1 MTSHST
7 RRIAVFRALYLG
19 DLLLAVP
26 ALRAIRVNFPRA
38 EITLIGLPWAASF
51 ARRFHHYIDR
61 FVEFVG
67 YPGINEVD
75 VIPHRTRRFLAE
87 QRAYSYDLVIQM
99 HGSGHTS
106 NPFALALGGRATAG
120 YFEDCC
126 LPGEQDSREKLTIA
140 APYPHDR
147 HEIFRNL
154 DLVSLLGCSNLD
166 PGLEF
171 PLFDENR
178 AEAAGLLKK
187 LRRAKGPLIG
197 LHPGSHSPARRW
209 PVEYFAATADY
220 LARRFGARLILTG
233 GPGEEAIAQTVDAH
247 MQTRPLD
254 VAGKTSIGGLAA
266 LISGLDLFISNDT
279 GPAHIATAV
288 NTPSVTIFGPADC
301 RRWAPLDQVHHP
313 VVQRPVACSPCS
325 YWECPIDHRCLRWL
339 SPAMVI
345 KEAGRL
351 LERNLHSSRTAK
363 YHKDSAHHVHT
374 GMKGGLYPET
384 GRKTI
389 PCDV

>member
-7 RRIAVFRALYLG
+7 RRIAVFRALHLG

-26 ALRAIRVNFPRA
+26 ALRALRAGFPQA
-38 EITLIGLPWAASF
+38 EITLIGLPWAAAF
-51 ARRFHHYIDR
+51 ARRFSRYIDR

-87 QRAYSYDLVIQM
+87 QRACGYDLVIQM

-106 NPFALALGGRATAG
+106 NPFVLALGGRATAG

-126 LPGEQDSREKLTIA
+126 LPGEQHSREKLTIT

-154 DLVSLLGCSNLD
+154 DLVGLLGCSNLD
-166 PGLEF
+166 PTLEF
-171 PLFDENR
+171 PLFDR
-178 AEAAGLLKK
+178 DYAETAGLLKK

-209 PVEYFAATADY
+209 PAEYFAATADY
-220 LARRFGARLILTG
+220 LARRLHAQIVLTG
-233 GPGEEAIAQTVDAH
+233 GPTEETIVQAVDAQ
-247 MQTRPLD
+247 MQTRPLN

-266 LISGLDLFISNDT
+266 LIAGLDLFISNDT

-288 NTPSVTIFGPADC
+288 DTPSVTIFGPADC
-301 RRWAPLDQVHHP
+301 QRWAPLDQVHHP
-313 VVQRPVACSPCS
+313 VVRRPVACSPCS

-339 SPAMVI
+339 SPTTVI
-345 KEAGRL
+345 KEARRL
-351 LERNLHSSRTAK
+351 LKRNLYSSRTAK
-363 YHKDSAHHVHT
+363 YHRAPAHHVHT
-374 GMKGGLYPET
+374 GEKRGLYLEIGRET
-384 GRKTI
+384 I
-389 PCDV
+389 LCDV